1 MSLIC
6 SYVLIREVL
15 VDLKSNRARM
25 SKPLSRALLAMS
37 IADIFFSIPW
47 FLTTWPAPA
56 ELDYIVWN
64 VGNTA
69 TCTFQGVFF
78 QFGLAASPLFS
89 MTLSFFSLLMVRYQW
104 TDHHFAKIESW
115 IHAAI
120 WTCAAA
126 LAIFPIPLNSY
137 NNGINLCWIES
148 YPYGCKDSAT
158 YGDEADCTRGD
169 NAWIYALTL
178 SLFPNWACMILSAI
192 ILLLIYLSVRDI
204 ETHIAR
210 YAGSIRST
218 NFSRRAA
225 AGEAPSRTPACST
238 TVLGSTPALEDPE
251 LHIIRRER
259 SHAVAKQ
266 AMWYTGAFLLTF
278 SLDAVNSV
286 FLYADDTYIPGL
298 DLFAY
303 MLFPLQGFF
312 NFIVFSRTRR
322 DMRTPEG
329 RWLRGIVCCYERPK
343 DQTRGAATTTVNSS
357 VNHI

>member
-1 MSLIC
+1 
-6 SYVLIREVL
+6 
-15 VDLKSNRARM
+15 M

-78 QFGLAASPLFS
+78 QFGLAASPLFNV
-89 MTLSFFSLLMVRYQW
+89 TLTFFSLLMVRYQW
-104 TDHHFAKIESW
+104 TDHHYAKVESW
-115 IHAAI
+115 IHASI

-126 LAIFPIPLNSY
+126 LAIFPIPLTLY
-137 NNGINLCWIES
+137 NNGINLGWIKS
-148 YPYGCKDSAT
+148 YPFGCKDSAT

-210 YAGSIRST
+210 YAGSIRSV
-218 NFSRRAA
+218 NFSS
-225 AGEAPSRTPACST
+225 GTPGCST
-238 TVLGSTPALEDPE
+238 TGTGSKPALEDPE
-251 LHIIRRER
+251 LHITRRKR

-266 AMWYTGAFLLTF
+266 AMWYTGAFLLNF

-286 FLYADDTYIPGL
+286 FLYADGTYIPGL

-303 MLFPLQGFF
+303 MLLPLQGFF
-312 NFIVFSRTRR
+312 N
-322 DMRTPEG
+322 MRTPEG
-329 RWLRGIVCCYERPK
+329 RWLRGIVCCCERPK
-343 DQTRGAATTTVNSS
+343 DHRRGAATATTTLNSS
-357 VNHI
+357 VNHFNESADNDK